1 MSEKQ
6 EVPSYPVPQAVPQV
20 QGAPGVAPNVIN
32 VIPAANIGQQY
43 RDQCK
48 FLSSSL
54 VELGVLTTRQC
65 LRYVR
70 KVNMKGRRSMAC
82 VVSSLPL

>member
-6 EVPSYPVPQAVPQV
+6 EVPSYPVPQAVPSYPVPQAVPQV

-32 VIPAANIGQQY
+32 VVPAANIGQQY

-48 FLSSSL
+48 FLSSL
-54 VELGVLTTRQC
+54 VVVLGILITR
-65 LRYVR
+65 
-70 KVNMKGRRSMAC
+70 
-82 VVSSLPL
+82 